1 MPKTNRTAP
10 RTQSRG
16 YRITNA
22 GRVTRRFRN
31 METGEW
37 FAKPVRA
44 NSAVAVAAI
53 LRANARG
60 AA

>member
-1 MPKTNRTAP
+1 MPKTSRTAP

-16 YRITNA
+16 YRVSNT

-31 METGEW
+31 MDDGTW

-44 NSAVAVAAI
+44 NSAVAVAVI
-53 LRANARG
+53 RRANARVT
-60 AA
+60 A